1 MRLTY
6 DTEANNLIDSFKT
19 GEYQTVDKLWCVATI
34 DIDTN
39 HRRSFNV
46 RDNNL
51 LEGLDYLAS
60 AELLIGHSI
69 IDYDFRLLKL
79 LYDWTY
85 TGKVIDTLTMSK
97 LLYPERAGGHSLEA
111 WGKRL
116 NRYKPT
122 HEDWSQ
128 YSDEM
133 MHRCEEDTEIN
144 LLMYRIL
151 CTEAQEPIEGV
162 VLWNG

>member
-6 DTEANNLIDSFKT
+6 DTEANDLIDSFKT
-19 GEYQTVDKLWCVATI
+19 GEYSTVSKLWCIATI
-34 DIDTN
+34 DIDTG
-39 HRRSFNV
+39 HRCSFNI

-51 LEGLDYLAS
+51 QLGLDYLAS
-60 AELLIGHSI
+60 ADLLIGHSI

-79 LYDWTY
+79 LYDWKFK
-85 TGKVIDTLTMSK
+85 GLVIDTLTMSK
-97 LLYPERAGGHSLEA
+97 LLYPERAGGHGLDA
-111 WGKRL
+111 WGKKL
-116 NRYKPT
+116 NRFKPA

-144 LLMYRIL
+144 LLTYRIL
-151 CTEAQEPIEGV
+151 CTEARETIEGV
-162 VLWNG
+162 TLWN